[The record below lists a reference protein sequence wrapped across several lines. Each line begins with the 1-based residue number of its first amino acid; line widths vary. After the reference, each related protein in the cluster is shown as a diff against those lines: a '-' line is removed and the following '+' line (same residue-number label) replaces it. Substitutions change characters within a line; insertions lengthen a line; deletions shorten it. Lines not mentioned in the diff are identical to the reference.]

1 MPVKIEGSADGR
13 TSLAS
18 LAVQPSRST
27 RPTYRRSRSIDATP
41 TAVLISVGHSEH
53 SMTVKA
59 EMTKLLAKTGST
71 PVIVADTTL
80 VTIGSKARRLD
91 RNSVVEGKSG
101 AVCVDLGGRRNI
113 RKKNN
118 NT

>member
-27 RPTYRRSRSIDATP
+27 RPTFRRSRSIDATP

-71 PVIVADTTL
+71 LVIVADTTM
-80 VTIGSKARRLD
+80 VTIGSQA
-91 RNSVVEGKSG
+91 SG
-101 AVCVDLGGRRNI
+101 LTGFMIWMIEIGRASCRE
-113 RKKNN
+113 RVW
-118 NT
+118 TYV

>member
-18 LAVQPSRST
+18 LAVQPCRST
-27 RPTYRRSRSIDATP
+27 RPTFRRSRSIDATP

-53 SMTVKA
+53 NMTVKD

-71 PVIVADTTL
+71 LVIVADPTKN
-80 VTIGSKARRLD
+80 GRASCRGRLCQY
-91 RNSVVEGKSG
+91 VEIQ
-101 AVCVDLGGRRNI
+101 CVDSDV
-113 RKKNN
+113 KQKNN
-118 NT
+118 TSK